1 MIDGSGL
8 LHDPSYPTSNCI
20 PRIPKINTK
29 RITISKTLKS
39 TGIDSN
45 KAFTTI
51 FIPSLELITLKGLRA
66 LNDLKPL
73 TKLILAS
80 RNASKSHPM
89 IQKNTMIKSNLF
101 QGSFK

>member
-1 MIDGSGL
+1 MINGSGL
-8 LHDPSYPTSNCI
+8 LHDPSYPTSNYN
-20 PRIPKINTK
+20 PSIPKMKTK
-29 RITISKTLKS
+29 RITISKTLKR
-39 TGIDSN
+39 TGTDSN

-51 FIPSLELITLKGLRA
+51 FIPSFELITLKGLRA

-80 RNASKSHPM
+80 INASKSHPI
-89 IQKNTMIKSNLF
+89 IQKNTMIKSSLF